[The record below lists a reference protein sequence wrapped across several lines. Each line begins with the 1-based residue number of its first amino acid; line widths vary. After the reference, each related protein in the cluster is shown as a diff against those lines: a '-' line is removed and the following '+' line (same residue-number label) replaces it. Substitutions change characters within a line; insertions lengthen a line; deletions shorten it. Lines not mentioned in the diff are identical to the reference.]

1 MITGIKTARPECK
14 HKGGWVLPDGT
25 PFGVLLDPDSFQE
38 FTKAIA
44 TRPDLTHVWIVTD
57 DEQAFARMRAQL
69 KRSIRVTM
77 LYRNY
82 LRNFI
87 INTDRNV

>member
-1 MITGIKTARPECK
+1 MTSGGGSARPEAK
-14 HKGGWVLPDGT
+14 AGSDWVLPPGSR
-25 PFGVLLDPDSFQE
+25 FAVLLDPDKFQE
-38 FTKAIA
+38 FSKAIA
-44 TRPDLTHVWIVTD
+44 ARADLTHVWIVTD

-69 KRSIRVTM
+69 KRSLRVAM

-87 INTDRNV
+87 INTDRNL

>member
-1 MITGIKTARPECK
+1 M
-14 HKGGWVLPDGT
+14 PDGA

-38 FTKAIA
+38 FAKALTA
-44 TRPDLTHVWIVTD
+44 RSDLTHVWIVTD
-57 DEQAFARMRAQL
+57 DEQAFARMRTQL
-69 KRSIRVTM
+69 KRSLRVTM